1 MNTNWDR
8 NSSVHL
14 QIVLQRA
21 VKIIN
26 SKIGKG
32 FKEKGITTSQ
42 FSVLDVL
49 YTKGEISDKLELR
62 DITMK
67 IRPFLERIFKIKYPE
82 FYVEGQ
88 TWLKNYL
95 DFIKNS
101 NSDKKYQDFQ
111 KLYPYLN
118 DLKDIL
124 AYTRPFNHD
133 DAKDSFSKLRFKQ
146 TKQMVEKTLRLF
158 HVI

>member
-1 MNTNWDR
+1 MLTRINLIR
-8 NSSVHL
+8 QLGRFQH
-14 QIVLQRA
+14 IVPENLPENGNLK
-21 VKIIN
+21 KINLIYAPN
-26 SKIGKG
+26 GSGK
-32 FKEKGITTSQ
+32 TS
-42 FSVLDVL
+42 
-49 YTKGEISDKLELR
+49 LR

-67 IRPFLERIFKIKYPE
+67 IRPFLERIFKIKYPD

>member
-1 MNTNWDR
+1 MNIEQ
-8 NSSVHL
+8 SSDTY
-14 QIVLQRA
+14 
-21 VKIIN
+21 
-26 SKIGKG
+26 SKLIKRSNFESKDSLVVTYIE
-32 FKEKGITTSQ
+32 FKE
-42 FSVLDVL
+42 FL

-62 DITMK
+62 DIPMK

-133 DAKDSFSKLRFKQ
+133 DAKESFSKLRFKQ

>member
-1 MNTNWDR
+1 MEIRRGNIFESETQA
-8 NSSVHL
+8 L
-14 QIVLQRA
+14 
-21 VKIIN
+21 IN
-26 SKIGKG
+26 PVNIEGVMGKG
-32 FKEKGITTSQ
+32 LAYQ
-42 FSVLDVL
+42 
-49 YTKGEISDKLELR
+49 
-62 DITMK
+62 
-67 IRPFLERIFKIKYPE
+67 FKIKYPD

-95 DFIKNS
+95 DFIKKS

-118 DLKDIL
+118 DLKDVL
-124 AYTRPFNHD
+124 AYSRPFNHD

-158 HVI
+158 HII